1 MRVTHQS
8 MYSGMISQMNKSLSD
23 YMETNIQGGTM
34 KRINRPSDD
43 PAGTARIL
51 SYRGSIGGIEQ
62 FKTNTDTAMG
72 WLSLA
77 DETLNQVST
86 VVTKIKELAEQ
97 AATDTYTPDQREAI
111 GFQLRQLM
119 GTLINLSNNQFEGK
133 HIFSGQDYNKS
144 SFLEGLTVTS
154 GDPNVNPNPP
164 MQVTGTLEKTGL
176 IRFEKDETIPPA
188 ADLNYQWS
196 TDGGKTWQ
204 TATIPAGGREI
215 TIGGAVVTVPAPAT
229 TNVTAFDPDK
239 PLGDTNGSLLY
250 VRPTAIYQGSDNN
263 SKPIVDRYGTVP
275 MPPLNT
281 NTVGTFSDN
290 VVVKFPNGV
299 DLSTPG
305 SFDFSYSTDGGKTW
319 TAGNSEVIVSPGPPS
334 TSTARLILPG
344 GYMDIGSADT
354 TSPNNTIPPDGQ
366 LILRPQR
373 TDLSFEIMEGQN
385 ITVTN
390 VGKDIFGGIYS
401 TNGSSNLEPMF
412 GQNDGRNLFETVGN
426 LIAYTETNNQEG
438 IANALKDLELAQK
451 NILTQAARIG
461 GKENRLEIT
470 KEALDTNKYD
480 QTQRL
485 SGVEDADLT
494 ELVSRLAQQQMA
506 YSTILKSS
514 SMIMQLNLTK
524 YI

>member
-8 MYSGMISQMNKSLSD
+8 MYSGMIHQMNKSLSD
-23 YMETNIQGGTM
+23 YMESNIQGSTM

-43 PAGTARIL
+43 PAGTARVL
-51 SYRGSIGGIEQ
+51 SYRGTIGGIEQ
-62 FKTNTDTAMG
+62 YQTNTDTALG

-97 AATDTYTPDQREAI
+97 ASTGTYTPEQREAI
-111 GFQLRQLM
+111 GFQLRELM
-119 GTLINLSNNQFEGK
+119 GTLINLSNNKFEGK
-133 HIFSGQDYNKS
+133 HIFSGQDYNKP
-144 SFLEGLTVTS
+144 SFVEGLTVTS

-164 MQVTGTLEKTGL
+164 IQVVGTLEKTGL
-176 IRFEKDETIPPA
+176 IRFERDETIPPA

-204 TATIPAGGREI
+204 TATIPAGGREMA
-215 TIGGAVVTVPAPAT
+215 IGGAVVTVPTPAT
-229 TNVTAFDPDK
+229 TNVTAFDPDQ
-239 PLGDTNGSLLY
+239 PVGDTNGSLLY

-263 SKPIVDRYGTVP
+263 SKPTVDRYGTVP

-281 NTVGTFSDN
+281 NTTGTFSDN
-290 VVVKFPNGV
+290 IVIKFPNDV

-305 SFDFSYSTDGGKTW
+305 AFDFSYSTDGGKTW
-319 TAGNSEVIVSPGPPS
+319 STGDSEVIVSPGPPP

-354 TSPNNTIPPDGQ
+354 TNPNNTIPADGQ

-373 TDLSFEIMEGQN
+373 TDLSFEIMEGQH

-390 VGKDIFGGIYS
+390 VGKDIFGGLYS
-401 TNGSSNLEPMF
+401 TNDSSNLNPMF
-412 GQNDGRNLFETVGN
+412 GQDDGRNLFETVGK
-426 LIAYTETNNQEG
+426 LIGYCETNNQEG
-438 IANALKDLELAQK
+438 IAETLKDLELAQK

-470 KEALDTNKYD
+470 KESLDANKYD

-494 ELVSRLAQQQMA
+494 GLLSRLAQQEMA